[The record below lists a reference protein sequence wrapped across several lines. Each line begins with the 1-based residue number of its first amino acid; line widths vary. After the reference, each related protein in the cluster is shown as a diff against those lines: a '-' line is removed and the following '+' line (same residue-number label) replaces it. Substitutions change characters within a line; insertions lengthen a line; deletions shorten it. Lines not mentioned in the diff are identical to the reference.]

1 VAVVVVVIV
10 VVSIFTRNAYPA
22 ARCRSLPPPARSV
35 AGGAT
40 LGRTNAGKP
49 TDQNSLALPGDAR
62 KISPGSRRSTSW
74 SGREPARKADRQ
86 EQAVKEAYLEDLA
99 PGQVFTSD
107 SRAVVDAASIKR
119 FSGEF
124 DRQPFH
130 LDEAAAQTTFFGE
143 MVASGWHTTA
153 MTMQLIVDAL
163 PLSHGIIGSGVDE
176 LRWPRPV
183 RPGDTLHLHCE
194 ILAVTPSKLH
204 PSRGIVRVR
213 MTTLNQKDQPV
224 QTMVANLLAF
234 RRPEPDA

>member
-1 VAVVVVVIV
+1 LPLVVVVIV
-10 VVSIFTRNAYPA
+10 VVSIFTRSAYPA
-22 ARCRSLPPPARSV
+22 ARCRSLAPPARAAA
-35 AGGAT
+35 AGANLAALT
-40 LGRTNAGKP
+40 QECPPTRT
-49 TDQNSLALPGDAR
+49 ALPYPAPRAR
-62 KISPGSRRSTSW
+62 SRPEAAARPH
-74 SGREPARKADRQ
+74 GQVGNPREADRQ
-86 EQAVKEAYLEDLA
+86 EHAVKRAYLEDLA

-107 SRAVVDAASIKR
+107 ARAVVDAASIKR

-124 DRQPFH
+124 DRQVFH

-153 MTMQLIVDAL
+153 VTMQLIVDTL

-194 ILAVTPSKLH
+194 IIAVTPSKLH
-204 PSRGIVRVR
+204 PSRGTVRVR

-234 RRPEPDA
+234 RRPEQDA

>member
-1 VAVVVVVIV
+1 MTERVRTEMAV
-10 VVSIFTRNAYPA
+10 T
-22 ARCRSLPPPARSV
+22 
-35 AGGAT
+35 
-40 LGRTNAGKP
+40 K
-49 TDQNSLALPGDAR
+49 
-62 KISPGSRRSTSW
+62 
-74 SGREPARKADRQ
+74 
-86 EQAVKEAYLEDLA
+86 AYLEDLA
-99 PGQVFTSD
+99 PGQVFTSEA
-107 SRAVVDAASIKR
+107 RAVVDAASIKR

-153 MTMQLIVDAL
+153 ITMQLIVDTL
-163 PLSHGIIGSGVDE
+163 PLSHGVIGSGVDE

-194 ILAVTPSKLH
+194 IIAVTPSKLH
-204 PSRGIVRVR
+204 PSRGTVRVR

-234 RRPEPDA
+234 RRPEA